1 MPILTTQDRL
11 QTTIAGKYRLERV
24 LGEGGMGV
32 VYAGHHLKLDLPVA
46 VKFLHPQYS
55 RSQDVV
61 ERFLREARAT
71 SRLVHPNVVQVRDVD
86 IAEDDG
92 SVYMVL
98 ELLSGLSLAD
108 HIEREQVLSVDET
121 LSIILPVADALIAAH
136 GLGIVHRDIKPDNVF
151 LSRAHGKT
159 TPKVLDFGIA
169 KLAGGGSSPS
179 ATATGAVMGT
189 ALYMAPEQAMGRTRE
204 VGPVSDVWST
214 AVMTYECLTGG
225 YPFDIEFTPEMN
237 AMAVMMS
244 SITAPIVPLA
254 AKRPELT
261 AMSAVLA
268 RALERESGKR
278 TPTMQAFADELRA
291 AASGVAPE
299 VKQSRVLSRPPAP
312 RGDTTGPLKAP
323 EPDPVAALSDAARM
337 QRVKLA
343 TDPLAHTM
351 MPQTHIGTESPSV
364 APAVVTPT
372 PTATAARPSEAL
384 SASQIAVL
392 PTRRINPYVI
402 GGGVA
407 LVLGV
412 LVIGAM
418 SMGGAETPEALVTT
432 APPIPEVVPTA
443 VTPTPLVAAPP
454 LVVAPAVPPAVP
466 PEALPEV
473 AGPDVAE
480 IAPPEVVGPTPSG
493 RDHGRHRGGATA
505 EAGTGGSTAP
515 GGTAVAAPERTEEPA
530 EARVER
536 TERVTPPETTTGTA
550 HRAGGLSSEEF

>member
-11 QTTIAGKYRLERV
+11 QTTIAGKYHLERV

-55 RSQDVV
+55 RSPDVV

-86 IAEDDG
+86 IADDDG

-98 ELLSGLSLAD
+98 ELLEGLSLAD

-121 LSIILPVADALIAAH
+121 LSIILPVTDALVAAH
-136 GLGIVHRDIKPDNVF
+136 GLGIIHRDIKPDNVF
-151 LSRAHGKT
+151 LSRGRDGKI

-244 SITAPIVPLA
+244 SITAPIIPLA
-254 AKRPELT
+254 VKRPEL
-261 AMSAVLA
+261 AALSAVLA
-268 RALERESGKR
+268 RGLERESSKR
-278 TPTMQAFADELRA
+278 TQTMQAFGDDLRA
-291 AASGVAPE
+291 AASGVASE
-299 VKQSRVLSRPPAP
+299 IKQTRILSRPPPP
-312 RGDTTGPLKAP
+312 RGDTTGPLKSP
-323 EPDPVAALSDAARM
+323 EPALADPIAALSEASRM

-343 TDPLAHTM
+343 TDPLAHTV
-351 MPQTHIGTESPSV
+351 MPQTHMGTDPPSGSQPNLPH
-364 APAVVTPT
+364 AGASE
-372 PTATAARPSEAL
+372 ARAARASDAL
-384 SASQIAVL
+384 SASQVAVL
-392 PTRRINPYVI
+392 PRRSIAPYLI
-402 GGGVA
+402 GGAIAAIVTVVA
-407 LVLGV
+407 
-412 LVIGAM
+412 IGAM
-418 SMGGAETPEALVTT
+418 SMGGADAEVTT
-432 APPIPEVVPTA
+432 ATTALPEVVPPAT
-443 VTPTPLVAAPP
+443 VTPTLVI
-454 LVVAPAVPPAVP
+454 AVPEVTV
-466 PEALPEV
+466 PEV
-473 AGPDVAE
+473 TVPGVAE
-480 IAPPEVVGPTPSG
+480 VAHPAIPSSAG
-493 RDHGRHRGGATA
+493 SRDHGRHRGGDTA
-505 EAGTGGSTAP
+505 VEPGAGE
-515 GGTAVAAPERTEEPA
+515 GGTHVASPERTDEHPVERVGTERGTPA
-530 EARVER
+530 EA
-536 TERVTPPETTTGTA
+536 TTGTG